1 MKSFEINEGK
11 SGREDLRR
19 SKTKGHGEWMEFV

>member
-1 MKSFEINEGK
+1 MENFETNEGK
-11 SGREDLRR
+11 SGREDLKR